1 MPKVRKMGKV
11 VRVIAHKSVAMD
23 DLDQATKIDVAAIE
37 RHLDRAITAA
47 ELLDGILDDAIKAAS
62 AAT

>member
-1 MPKVRKMGKV
+1 MGKV